1 MLAEGRPL
9 SDREWLG
16 FSWQQGSGG
25 LEVRQQG
32 GGAWFPRARDQ
43 AMCLQ
48 AFMQQRHPGLP
59 DGATVTKPTAS
70 KQPAQ

>member
-1 MLAEGRPL
+1 
-9 SDREWLG
+9 
-16 FSWQQGSGG
+16 
-25 LEVRQQG
+25 
-32 GGAWFPRARDQ
+32 
-43 AMCLQ
+43 MCLQ

>member
-1 MLAEGRPL
+1 MTA
-9 SDREWLG
+9 S
-16 FSWQQGSGG
+16 GSGFRGSKAVGG
-25 LEVRQQG
+25 LRSGNKARVV
-32 GGAWFPRARDQ
+32 WFPCARDQ

-59 DGATVTKPTAS
+59 DSATATKPTAS